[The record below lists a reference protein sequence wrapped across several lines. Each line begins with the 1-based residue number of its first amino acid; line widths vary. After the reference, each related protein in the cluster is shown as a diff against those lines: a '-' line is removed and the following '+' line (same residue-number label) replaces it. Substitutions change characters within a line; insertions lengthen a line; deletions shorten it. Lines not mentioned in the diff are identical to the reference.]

1 MEKMADFFARRADGY
16 DEHMLNNVEGCREA
30 YEKLAELIPAEVKE
44 LLDLGCGTG
53 LELDSIFKLY
63 PDVAVT
69 GIDITEEMLE
79 KLREKYKDKQITLI
93 NGDYFNTDIGQCRFD
108 AAISFQTMHHF
119 NHEMK
124 TGLYKKVFDS
134 LRNGGCYIECDYM
147 VETQEEEEYWFS
159 ENARIRGE
167 LNIPKNVLYHY
178 DTPCTIR
185 NQITMLL
192 RAGFVHVE
200 KVFRIG
206 NTTILT
212 ARKEIL

>member
-1 MEKMADFFARRADGY
+1 MTDFFACRADGY

-30 YEKLAELIPAEVKE
+30 YEKMAELIPAEVKE

-53 LELDSIFKLY
+53 PELERIFKLY

-93 NGDYFNTDIGQCRFD
+93 NGDYFKTDIGQCRFD

-124 TGLYKKVFDS
+124 TGLYKKVFDCLGS
-134 LRNGGCYIECDYM
+134 GGCYIECDYM
-147 VETQEEEEYWFS
+147 VETQEEEEHWFS
-159 ENARIRGE
+159 ENARIREE

-185 NQITMLL
+185 NQIKMLL